1 MSHTD
6 TIMMDVDHNLSS
18 ALVKIAENLRERD
31 VSYLKFLCHDILP
44 AGEIEKHNGL
54 NIIDALSNYHIITS
68 NDYKFLLKCL
78 KKIHR
83 IDLLKILNSGSS
95 NIDDFE
101 PNELNPFRSLLF
113 DLALD
118 LRSEDVKKLR
128 FFYRSHIKEN
138 NIDALSIFTI
148 LLDADVINER
158 SFGSLVNTLS
168 SINRKDLAS
177 KLEEYC
183 RPPVEQRRG
192 PIPESCGREGPRRC
206 SPSEES
212 SCREYRMGILETQIS
227 ATPSNRMGILETQI
241 SATPSSPKIQ
251 PESQQSLSSEIT
263 VYNAHPTFINKS
275 KRRSVDCYR
284 MESVP
289 RGYCVI
295 INNIE
300 FAGGSQ
306 RLGAKVDEDEL
317 QKLFEKFQFTVKIHK
332 NLSSNEMKECL
343 KKYRN
348 ENHKLYDCFAC
359 FILSHGA
366 KDEVFGSDSKPVVI
380 NDLIELFNTDK
391 CPSLENKPKL
401 FFIQA
406 CQNEN
411 DQKDCSFDAMGPS
424 VHYQNPVLKAD
435 VSVFMS
441 TIAGYYSYRCPQ
453 NGCRFIK
460 HITEEFSTNAE
471 EKHLLEMITSVIN
484 SVSDEG

>member
-241 SATPSSPKIQ
+241 SATPSSPEVSVKAQPLIESPKIQ
-251 PESQQSLSSEIT
+251 PESQQSLSSE
-263 VYNAHPTFINKS
+263 KS

-306 RLGAKVDEDEL
+306 RLGAKVDE
-317 QKLFEKFQFTVKIHK
+317 
-332 NLSSNEMKECL
+332 
-343 KKYRN
+343 
-348 ENHKLYDCFAC
+348 A
-359 FILSHGA
+359 
-366 KDEVFGSDSKPVVI
+366 
-380 NDLIELFNTDK
+380 
-391 CPSLENKPKL
+391 
-401 FFIQA
+401 
-406 CQNEN
+406 
-411 DQKDCSFDAMGPS
+411 

>member
-227 ATPSNRMGILETQI
+227 ATPS
-241 SATPSSPKIQ
+241 SPKIQ
-251 PESQQSLSSEIT
+251 PESQQSLSSE
-263 VYNAHPTFINKS
+263 KS

>member
-6 TIMMDVDHNLSS
+6 TMMMDVDHNLSS
-18 ALVKIAENLRERD
+18 ALVKIAENLREKD
-31 VSYLKFLCHDILP
+31 VSYLKFLCHDTLP

-68 NDYKFLLKCL
+68 NDNKFLSKCL
-78 KKIHR
+78 KKMHR
-83 IDLLKILNSGSS
+83 IDLLKKLNSGSS

-206 SPSEES
+206 SPSKES

-227 ATPSNRMGILETQI
+227 ATPS
-241 SATPSSPKIQ
+241 SPEVSVKAQ
-251 PESQQSLSSEIT
+251 PLIE
-263 VYNAHPTFINKS
+263 KS

-300 FAGGSQ
+300 FVGGSRRQ
-306 RLGAKVDEDEL
+306 GAEVDEDEL
-317 QKLFEKFQFTVKIHK
+317 KKLFEKFQFTVKIHRD
-332 NLSSNEMKECL
+332 LSSNKMEECL
-343 KKYRN
+343 KKYSD

-411 DQKDCSFDAMGPS
+411 DQKDCSIDAMGPRI
-424 VHYQNPVLKAD
+424 
-435 VSVFMS
+435 F
-441 TIAGYYSYRCPQ
+441 
-453 NGCRFIK
+453 
-460 HITEEFSTNAE
+460 
-471 EKHLLEMITSVIN
+471 
-484 SVSDEG
+484 

>member
-227 ATPSNRMGILETQI
+227 ATPS
-241 SATPSSPKIQ
+241 SPEVSVKAQ
-251 PESQQSLSSEIT
+251 PLIE
-263 VYNAHPTFINKS
+263 KS